1 LSDIDSPIPCKFAIT
16 EFCCNSCQKIDQ
28 FGIDA
33 AKGYSMKNISP
44 FDIVKFARLGVIGSG
59 QYPKA
64 PGLRKCRKVKG
75 ISDAGA
81 VILSGQKKNFRP
93 QSKE

>member
-1 LSDIDSPIPCKFAIT
+1 
-16 EFCCNSCQKIDQ
+16 
-28 FGIDA
+28 
-33 AKGYSMKNISP
+33 MKNISP

-64 PGLRKCRKVKG
+64 PGLRKFCKVKG

-93 QSKE
+93 QSRE